1 MNSIFR
7 RINSHNVNKIF
18 NFNFRQFSFINNQ
31 TVDLFGAKRV
41 VPETK
46 AVAAGNKTANVST
59 MKLQVKKA
67 KAVPQVVP
75 PVNTKPA
82 RKKTVPVV
90 EEEEEEVVV
99 AVKPKRQKAVQ
110 VVQEVEEVV
119 VAVKPKRKKTAPVEE
134 VEEVVVAVKPK
145 RKPATASVPVK
156 TANTV
161 PQAAVKRTVSTSPVA
176 IKTKAAA
183 INVSSIKKKV
193 AEKKPKE
200 LAVEEVVEEQHELI
214 HVPTTAGKKT
224 PKKAAHTSNVVHTL
238 QTEPVKTEE
247 KVEAPQTTA
256 AKSRK
261 KKEPTE
267 NVVAAKKGRPAAK
280 QVDPNEFPV
289 VDLNNPNSLGS
300 VSLDTP
306 LDPKRYTTNPLGL
319 YEDFIL
325 AKSSEK
331 TKLAILREKNY
342 LCNNYAPLPVICAK
356 GNGVYLQD
364 IDGKIYI
371 DFLSAYSAANQ
382 GHCNKNIIQTATNQ
396 MNNLYITSRAFYNN
410 VLGTA
415 AEYVCKVFKYEK
427 ILFMNSGAEGCES
440 AIKIARR
447 WGYLSKKIPEDQA
460 KIVYAKGNWMGRTIT
475 LCGLSDDPL
484 RYKNFGPYDKS
495 SHYLV
500 EYNNIQ
506 ALREVLENDSN
517 VCAIFLEPIQGEN
530 GVVIPSP
537 GYLKA
542 VSDLC
547 KEKNVLFI
555 SDEIQTGC
563 GRTGFPLYTDS
574 EGVHPDILILGKSLS
589 GGLYPVSAVLSSTEI
604 MDLIKPGEHG
614 STYGGNPL
622 AAHITIS
629 AIHELIQGGLVSN
642 AYTRGIEFGLCLKEL
657 AKNNLIKEIRG
668 RGLMY
673 GVELYEDCGFSAY
686 DISLWLFERGILCK
700 PTKSN
705 ILR

>member
-18 NFNFRQFSFINNQ
+18 NLNFRQFSMINNH

-46 AVAAGNKTANVST
+46 AVAAGKKTANVST
-59 MKLQVKKA
+59 IKLQANKV
-67 KAVPQVVP
+67 KAVPQVLPAVIQ
-75 PVNTKPA
+75 TKPTRKKTVPVVEEEEEVVVMPIK

-90 EEEEEEVVV
+90 EEEEEEVVS
-99 AVKPKRQKAVQ
+99 
-110 VVQEVEEVV
+110 
-119 VAVKPKRKKTAPVEE
+119 
-134 VEEVVVAVKPK
+134 VKPK
-145 RKPATASVPVK
+145 RKPAAASVPAK
-156 TANTV
+156 AAKNV
-161 PQAAVKRTVSTSPVA
+161 PQAAAKRTASTSPVA
-176 IKTKAAA
+176 VKTKAAA

-193 AEKKPKE
+193 AQKKPKE
-200 LAVEEVVEEQHELI
+200 LVEEVEEQHELI
-214 HVPTTAGKKT
+214 NIPTVAGKKT
-224 PKKAAHTSNVVHTL
+224 PKKAAHTSNVAHTL
-238 QTEPVKTEE
+238 QTEPVKTQETL
-247 KVEAPQTTA
+247 EAPHSTTA
-256 AKSRK
+256 KTKK
-261 KKEPTE
+261 KKEPVE
-267 NVVAAKKGRPAAK
+267 NVTAVKKGRPAAK
-280 QVDPNEFPV
+280 QVDPNEFPI
-289 VDLNNPNSLGS
+289 VDLDNPNSIGS

-306 LDPKRYTTNPLGL
+306 LDPKRYTTNPLGI
-319 YEDFIL
+319 YEDYIL
-325 AKSSEK
+325 TKSSEK
-331 TKLAILREKNY
+331 TKLAILKEKSY

-371 DFLSAYSAANQ
+371 DFLSSYSAANQ

-440 AIKIARR
+440 AIKLARR

-460 KIVYAKGNWMGRTIT
+460 KVVYAKGNWMGRTIH

-506 ALREVLENDSN
+506 ALREVLENDAN

-530 GVVIPSP
+530 GVIIPSP

-555 SDEIQTGC
+555 SDEIQTGL
-563 GRTGFPLYTDS
+563 GRTGFPIYTDS

-642 AYTRGIEFGLCLKEL
+642 AYKRGIEFGLCLKEL
-657 AKNNLIKEIRG
+657 GKNNLIKEIRG

-673 GVELYEDCGFSAY
+673 GVELWEDCGFSAY